1 MPIVIWLINAG
12 QGMYKEEKRKCSN
25 EDCKKEFIAKVYNAT
40 YCSVECRRVVTNKKL
55 LEKYYQNKDNM
66 SKKRVCKT
74 SKCSTVLSRYNKED
88 ICEQCKGERF
98 IKRLVSWGYDE
109 EKLRK
114 EV

>member
-1 MPIVIWLINAG
+1 
-12 QGMYKEEKRKCSN
+12 
-25 EDCKKEFIAKVYNAT
+25 
-40 YCSVECRRVVTNKKL
+40 
-55 LEKYYQNKDNM
+55 M

>member
-1 MPIVIWLINAG
+1 VIWLINAG
-12 QGMYKEEKRKCSN
+12 QGMFKEENRLCQNTDCS
-25 EDCKKEFIAKVYNAT
+25 KEFSAKVYNAI
-40 YCSVECRRVVTNKKL
+40 YCSAECRRLITNKKL
-55 LEKYYQNKDNM
+55 LDKYYENKANK

-74 SKCSTVLSRYNKED
+74 NSCGTVLSKYNKEN
-88 ICEQCKGERF
+88 ICEQCKKERY

>member
-1 MPIVIWLINAG
+1 
-12 QGMYKEEKRKCSN
+12 MYKQEKRECRN
-25 EDCKKEFIAKVYNAT
+25 EECKKEFIAKVYNAA
-40 YCSVECRRVVTNKKL
+40 YCSVECRRLITNKKL
-55 LEKYYQNKDNM
+55 LDKYYQNKEN
-66 SKKRVCKT
+66 
-74 SKCSTVLSRYNKED
+74 